1 MTFLFWFAVTFGIV
15 YGMWNQFAWFR
26 RIVWRF
32 VDWWMVEPDDIDQ
45 LVKR

>member
-1 MTFLFWFAVTFGIV
+1 MTFLFWFAATFGTV
-15 YGMWNQFAWFR
+15 YGMWNQSVWVR